1 MLAQDRF
8 APVLARHSMVNAGQV
23 WDMDTG
29 TLTFRLV
36 DNAEGRK
43 ARAELTEL
51 HLPVRIRFETAARS
65 TRELQA
71 VAARLVATR
80 DKWAPGLS
88 GLGYTAP
95 DEVRGRLV
103 LGVLDRYV
111 AEWRTAVEAADFGIP
126 IVVRGEDQVGIDFQ

>member
-8 APVLARHSMVNAGQV
+8 APVLARHSKVNAGQV
-23 WDMDTG
+23 WDMRTG

-43 ARAELTEL
+43 ARSELTAL
-51 HLPVRIRFETAARS
+51 HLPLRIRFEAAARS

-80 DKWAPGLS
+80 ATWAPGLS
-88 GLGYTAP
+88 GFGYAAL
-95 DEVRGRLV
+95 DEVHGQLV
-103 LGVLDRYV
+103 LGVLDREV
-111 AEWRTAVEAADFGIP
+111 AEWRTAVAAAHFGIP
-126 IVVRGEDQVGIDFQ
+126 IKVRGEARVGVVWE